1 MYSNLKRKYYYFFKT
16 SEIVTKF
23 NVYNYGGLTLN
34 SLEFDLES
42 AYKASTSNTLFLVTM
57 DKNGKYKN

>member
-1 MYSNLKRKYYYFFKT
+1 MYSNLKRNYYVIFLKT

-34 SLEFDLES
+34 SIEFDLES
-42 AYKASTSNTLFLVTM
+42 AYKVSTSNTLFLVTK
-57 DKNGKYKN
+57 DKNGKN